1 MNKRKRNLSEELAK
15 GIRDMQKH
23 DAGKLTLRTHRVKRK
38 SLPKMTPEQI
48 RAVREKL
55 SCSRPLFAHF
65 LRVQPRT
72 LEKWEQGISEP
83 NDQAK
88 ALLLLVDRNPAILK
102 QLSEI

>member
-1 MNKRKRNLSEELAK
+1 MKKRKRNLADELVV
-15 GIRDMQKH
+15 GIREMQEH
-23 DAGKLTLRTHRVKRK
+23 FAGKLTLRTHKVETRP
-38 SLPKMTPEQI
+38 LPDMSPEQI
-48 RAVREKL
+48 KAVREKL

-88 ALLLLVDRNPAILK
+88 ALLLLVDKNPEILK
-102 QLSEI
+102 QLAEI

>member
-1 MNKRKRNLSEELAK
+1 MSRRKRNLANELVK
-15 GIRDMQKH
+15 GIREMHKH
-23 DAGKLTLRTHRVKRK
+23 DAGKLTLRTHRVKSK
-38 SLPKMTPEQI
+38 PLPDITPKQI

-72 LEKWEQGISEP
+72 LEKWEQGLSEP

-88 ALLLLVDRNPAILK
+88 ALLLLVDKNPEILK
-102 QLSEI
+102 QLAEI

>member
-1 MNKRKRNLSEELAK
+1 MRKRKRNLADELAK
-15 GIRDMQKH
+15 GIKEMRKH
-23 DAGKLTLRTHRVKRK
+23 DAGKLTLRTHTIKNK
-38 SLPKMTPEQI
+38 PLPHLTPRQI

-55 SCSRPLFAHF
+55 SYSRPLFAHC

-88 ALLLLVDRNPAILK
+88 ALLLLVDKNPKILK
-102 QLSEI
+102 QLAEI